1 MRGSAFQILPKLR
14 AILCH
19 PLVRRQPVRVLAR
32 WLRWSLG
39 SRLAPGA
46 VVVPFVGETCL
57 MGARGMNGAVESV
70 HVGIAEFEDMA
81 FLLHLLRPDD
91 LFVDVGA
98 NLGAYSVLASGVVG
112 ASSLACEPVPAAF
125 DLLVKNLRLNGIEDR
140 VHARQIGVSGGE
152 TKLHITVGRD
162 TMNHVV
168 SGDIAEDKVAV
179 TAETLDTLLG
189 GRVPALLK
197 IDVEG
202 FEGAVLS
209 GARHTLAKPSL
220 RAAIIEI
227 NDCGRRYSSDSAE
240 ILERMAGHGFQPVA
254 YDPLSRRLKTLD
266 GHNPAGNNTLF
277 VRDID
282 ALAPILK
289 AAPARVMHG
298 LSV

>member
-1 MRGSAFQILPKLR
+1 M
-14 AILCH
+14 
-19 PLVRRQPVRVLAR
+19 R
-32 WLRWSLG
+32 WLRWSLC

-46 VVVPFVGETCL
+46 VVVPFVGGTSL
-57 MGARGMNGAVESV
+57 MGVRGMNGAVESV
-70 HVGIAEFEDMA
+70 HVGVAEFEDMA

-91 LFVDVGA
+91 LFADIGA
-98 NLGAYSVLASGVVG
+98 NLGAYSVLASGVAG
-112 ASSLACEPVPAAF
+112 ARSLACEPVPAAF
-125 DLLVKNLRLNGIEDR
+125 DLLTKNLRLNGIEER
-140 VHARQIGVSGGE
+140 VQALQLGVSGGE

-168 SGDIAEDKVAV
+168 SGDAGEDTVVVA
-179 TAETLDTLLG
+179 AETLDTLLE
-189 GRVPALLK
+189 GRVPTLLK

-202 FEGAVLS
+202 FEGAVLR
-209 GARHTLAKPSL
+209 GAKRTLANPAL

-227 NDCGRRYSSDSAE
+227 NDCGRRYASNSAE

-254 YDPLSRRLKTLD
+254 YDPLSRRLSALE

-282 ALAPILK
+282 ALAPILE

-298 LSV
+298 LDV